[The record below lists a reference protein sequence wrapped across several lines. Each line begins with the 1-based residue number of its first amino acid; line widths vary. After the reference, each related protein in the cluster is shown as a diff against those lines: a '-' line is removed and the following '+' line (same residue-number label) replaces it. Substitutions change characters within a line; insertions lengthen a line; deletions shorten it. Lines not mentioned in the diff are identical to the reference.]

1 VKERRSEIMMAQGL
15 LPFQYNVE
23 NSESGLTSFAGL
35 PLYIELA
42 MTTGLCQKI
51 KQALQIKSRG
61 WTDLQIIMSLI
72 LLNLVGGDCVD
83 DIERLELDEGMRT
96 LLLKIETH
104 GMRRKERREYERR
117 WRKSKQRAFPSAS
130 AIRRYLEQFHH
141 VAEERLREAGK
152 AFIPAPNNQL
162 ACLIG
167 VNSRLIEFAQERN
180 PVKIAT
186 LDQDA
191 TLCETSKY
199 NALYCYKHFKAYQP
213 FNTYWHEQGLLL
225 QSEFRDGNVNAG
237 FEQLRLL
244 QESLCLLPE
253 GVDKVFLRS
262 DSAGYQEDLLAYC
275 AEGKHERFG
284 VIEFA
289 IATKVSSSFKQAV
302 IEVCEE
308 DWHKIYKKDCQGNLF
323 ETNQEWAE
331 VCFVPKFAGY
341 SKNAPTYR
349 YIAIRERMAT
359 QLELDIEA
367 KQLELPFQTI
377 LFNQTDYKL
386 FGIVTN
392 RTIPGDELIHW
403 HRERCGESEKIHSVE
418 KNDLAGGQL
427 PSNQFGA
434 NAAWWQIMVL
444 AFNLNQLMKNLIMP
458 KELRDKRLKG
468 LRFYVIGV
476 AGRLIQHAHR
486 LYIKLSG
493 GIEVAQQFEFMRQNI
508 VALAQ
513 APPKLHIA

>member
-1 VKERRSEIMMAQGL
+1 MMTQGL

-23 NSESGLTSFAGL
+23 SSESGLTSFAGL

-42 MTTGLCQKI
+42 IATGLSKKI
-51 KQALQIKSRG
+51 EQALQIKSRG
-61 WTDLQIIMSLI
+61 WTDLQIVLSVI

-96 LLLKIETH
+96 LILKIETY

-130 AIRRYLEQFHH
+130 VLRRYLEQFHH
-141 VAEERLREAGK
+141 ADEERLREAGT
-152 AFIPAPNNQL
+152 AFIPAANAQL
-162 ACLIG
+162 TGLMSI
-167 VNSRLIEFAQERN
+167 NSRLIEFAQEKN

-191 TLCETSKY
+191 TLCETSK
-199 NALYCYKHFKAYQP
+199 NSALYCYKHFKAYQP

-253 GVDKVFLRS
+253 GVEKVFLRS
-262 DSAGYQEDLLAYC
+262 DSAGYQEDLLKYC
-275 AEGKHERFG
+275 AEGKNERFG

-289 IATKVSSSFKQAV
+289 IANKVSAAFRQAAL
-302 IEVCEE
+302 EVHEE
-308 DWHKIYKKDCQGNLF
+308 NWHRIYKKDLQGNLF

-331 VCFVPKFAGY
+331 VCFVPSFAGY
-341 SKNAPTYR
+341 SRNAPTYR
-349 YIAIRERMAT
+349 YIAIREQMAT
-359 QLELDIEA
+359 QMELEHIEK

-377 LFNQTDYKL
+377 LLNQANYKL

-392 RTIPGDELIHW
+392 RTLPGNELINW
-403 HRERCGESEKIHSVE
+403 HRERCGDSEKIHSIE

-427 PSNQFGA
+427 PSKLFGA
-434 NAAWWQIMVL
+434 NAAWWQIML
-444 AFNLNQLMKNLIMP
+444 LTFNLNQLMKQLILP
-458 KELRDKRLKG
+458 KELGTKRFKG
-468 LRFYVIGV
+468 LRFHVIGV

-486 LYIKLSG
+486 LSIKLSG
-493 GIEVAQQFEFMRQNI
+493 GIEVAQRFEFMRQKLM
-508 VALAQ
+508 ALAQ
-513 APPKLHIA
+513 APPKLSIA